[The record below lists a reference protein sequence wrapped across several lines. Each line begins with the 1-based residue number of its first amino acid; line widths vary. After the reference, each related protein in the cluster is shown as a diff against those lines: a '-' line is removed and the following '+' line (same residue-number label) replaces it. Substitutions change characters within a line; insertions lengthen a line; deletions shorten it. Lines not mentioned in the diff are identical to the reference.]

1 MKDRPA
7 TLASIVQFSPAP
19 PRAGVLAAS
28 PHFAASIRNCHP
40 VLRPTCAQMHM
51 ARLPLHPLAARL
63 ADIEPF
69 RVMEVQRRA
78 QELEA
83 EGRRIIHMEIG
94 QPDFGAPIRVIEAAT
109 RAMRER
115 SLGYTPA
122 LGLTELR
129 ERISE
134 FYRNRYDIEVGP
146 ERIVVTAGA
155 SGAFLL
161 ALAALVDPGD
171 EVLMADP
178 SYPCNRHFVRLFEGR
193 ARMIP
198 VDERQSYQLNAA
210 DVRREWNGRVHGVM
224 LASPSNPTGT
234 TTPTEELR
242 GIIEIAASKGGFAIV
257 DEIYHGLTYGD
268 PLPSALE
275 LSDQIFVINS
285 FSKYFSMTGWRLGW
299 LVVPADHAREL
310 EKLAQNAF
318 ICASAPA
325 QYAALAAFRPDTIEV
340 LEQRRAEFLRR
351 RNFMVS
357 TLRDLGFRIPVVP
370 QGAFY
375 IYAGCEGFASDSRG
389 FALRVLEDA
398 GVAITP
404 GLDFGMNQPE
414 RHLRFAYTR
423 SMEEL
428 EEGIARIA
436 KLLAR

>member
-1 MKDRPA
+1 M
-7 TLASIVQFSPAP
+7 
-19 PRAGVLAAS
+19 
-28 PHFAASIRNCHP
+28 
-40 VLRPTCAQMHM
+40 
-51 ARLPLHPLAARL
+51 AARL
-63 ADIEPF
+63 AEIEPF
-69 RVMEVQRRA
+69 HVMEVQRRA
-78 QELEA
+78 QELETA
-83 EGRRIIHMEIG
+83 GRRIIHMEIG
-94 QPDFGAPIRVIEAAT
+94 QPDFGAPTQIIEAAAL
-109 RAMRER
+109 AMRER
-115 SLGYTPA
+115 SLGYTAA

-129 ERISE
+129 ECISQ
-134 FYRNRYDIEVGP
+134 FYRDRYGIEVGT

-161 ALAALVDPGD
+161 ALAALIDPGD

-178 SYPCNRHFVRLFEGR
+178 CYPCNRHFVRLFEGR
-193 ARMIP
+193 ARMIA
-198 VDERQSYQLNAA
+198 VDERQSYQLSTA
-210 DVRREWNGRVHGVM
+210 DVRREWNGRVRGVM

-234 TTPTEELR
+234 TIPTEELR
-242 GIIEIAASKGGFAIV
+242 GILEVAATKGGFAIV

-268 PLPSALE
+268 HLPSALE
-275 LSDQIFVINS
+275 LSDRIFVVNS

-299 LVVPADHAREL
+299 LVVPADYAREL

-351 RNFMVS
+351 RNFMVT

-389 FALRVLEDA
+389 FALRVLEEA

-404 GLDFGMNQPE
+404 GLDFGLNQPE
-414 RHLRFAYTR
+414 RYVRFAYTR
-423 SMEEL
+423 SMGEL

-436 KLLAR
+436 NLLRR